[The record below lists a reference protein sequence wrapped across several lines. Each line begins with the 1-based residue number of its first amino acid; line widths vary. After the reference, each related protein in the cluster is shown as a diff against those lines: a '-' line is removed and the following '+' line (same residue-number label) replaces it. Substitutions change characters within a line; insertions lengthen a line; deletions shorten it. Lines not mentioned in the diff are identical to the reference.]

1 MSRPVLIMGYFLCE
15 IYSKFGSRRRP
26 AHNWGKSSG
35 SGSLESKTYT
45 KLIRDEYYKMR
56 KDMND

>member
-1 MSRPVLIMGYFLCE
+1 MFTEVIKLSHIDIL
-15 IYSKFGSRRRP
+15 FGDTDL
-26 AHNWGKSSG
+26 K
-35 SGSLESKTYT
+35 SKTYT

>member
-1 MSRPVLIMGYFLCE
+1 MLAETVDVSWIGLSHIDILFEDTDL
-15 IYSKFGSRRRP
+15 K
-26 AHNWGKSSG
+26 
-35 SGSLESKTYT
+35 SKTYT